1 MKKIKFRAW
10 DKEKKEMIFLKQ
22 NFSYADFKNFVL
34 MQFIGFKDTKGKEIF
49 EGDIVKGY
57 WGLTSEIFQI
67 IFNDDCASFDGELS
81 NGEPVVFDDYSTMEV
96 IGNIYENKELL
107 N

>member
-22 NFSYADFKNFVL
+22 NTSYADFKNFKL
-34 MQFIGFKDTKGKEIF
+34 MQFIGIKDANKKEIF

-57 WGLTSEIFQI
+57 WGDTSEIFEI
-67 IFNDDCASFDGELS
+67 IFNDNSASFDGTSTE
-81 NGEPVVFDDYSTMEV
+81 NEPVVFDDYNKM
-96 IGNIYENKELL
+96 IILGNIYQNREL
-107 N
+107 